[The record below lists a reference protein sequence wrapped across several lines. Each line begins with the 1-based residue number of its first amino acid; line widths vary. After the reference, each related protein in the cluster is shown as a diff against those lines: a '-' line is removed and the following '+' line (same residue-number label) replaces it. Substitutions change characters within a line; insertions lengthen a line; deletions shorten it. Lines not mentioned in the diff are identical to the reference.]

1 MGIFRGC
8 WVRGYGLQ
16 DLVSHF
22 SLLMFLG
29 FRSCHLE
36 RAFYLEVLGKI
47 LLDMGV
53 GVQE

>member
-1 MGIFRGC
+1 MCLQVF
-8 WVRGYGLQ
+8 YGNIPR
-16 DLVSHF
+16 
-22 SLLMFLG
+22 LLGARLWTTG
-29 FRSCHLE
+29 PK